1 MIVIVKRDDLPKK
14 HRHRSVE
21 GLNLDHT
28 GLSPQFVEQA
38 ELIVFVEGVV
48 VKFLKH
54 RADIQSINSMN
65 VLIDYISSTAPAV
78 KEHIPFS
85 LKRFGQRRKK
95 E

>member
-21 GLNLDHT
+21 GLILDHA
-28 GLSPQFVEQA
+28 GLSPELIEPA

-54 RADIQSINSMN
+54 REDIQSINNMN
-65 VLIDYISSTAPAV
+65 VLVNYLSSTAPV
-78 KEHIPFS
+78 SKEHIPFS

-95 E
+95 L